1 MVTNVYSGDKA
12 FLMAV
17 VAATL
22 QDLRPQDNFSQ
33 DPLPEKGAPT
43 ELYQA
48 WLSRHTI
55 PQRGEP
61 EGSFLGDALYD
72 HYTAQ
77 AVLGGM
83 PFESRGKPFTL
94 EEALL
99 NLGVNEPESLI
110 DAWKKDF
117 VQAADMGDKLM
128 GALTSNVNIKSL
140 LNEDDEEAELSMP
153 YGVDREAEESAAT
166 AAILLQGV

>member
-1 MVTNVYSGDKA
+1 MITNVYSGDKA
-12 FLMAV
+12 FLAAV

-22 QDLRPQDNFSQ
+22 QDLRPQDSFSQ
-33 DPLPEKGAPT
+33 DPLPEKGVSL

-48 WLSRHTI
+48 WLSRHTT

-94 EEALL
+94 KEALL

-128 GALTSNVNIKSL
+128 SALTSNVNIKSL
-140 LNEDDEEAELSMP
+140 LEDDEAELSMP
-153 YGVDREAEESAAT
+153 YGVDRKAEESVANS
-166 AAILLQGV
+166 AIFLQDV